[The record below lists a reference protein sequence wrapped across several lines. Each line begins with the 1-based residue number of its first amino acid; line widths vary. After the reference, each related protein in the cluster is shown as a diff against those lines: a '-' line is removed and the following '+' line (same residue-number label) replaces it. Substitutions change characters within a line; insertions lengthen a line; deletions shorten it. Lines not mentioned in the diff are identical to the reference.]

1 MYTQSFNV
9 PDGPGGPTE
18 TATAVTLASAS
29 QQIALAQAQLRFD
42 AVIDADGK
50 IEPKDWMP
58 QAYRKTLLRQISQH
72 AHSEVVG
79 MYPEGN

>member
-9 PDGPGGPTE
+9 PDGQAADTRE
-18 TATAVTLASAS
+18 FKSVLSAHD
-29 QQIALAQAQLRFD
+29 QEVLNAAQSRFD

-58 QAYRKTLLRQISQH
+58 EAYRKT
-72 AHSEVVG
+72 
-79 MYPEGN
+79 